1 MPYLWYIETHKRQRS
16 NDMKLINAQT
26 AANLIEGTRAQ
37 GSIFTATFTKRTTG
51 EVRTMQA
58 RLGVKRGQ
66 VGGTLG
72 YSPKAHDLISVYD
85 VENARL
91 MKAQGMDDETAAKK
105 SYRMISAD
113 ALISLTVAGQSYSV
127 YQTDTSLLS
136 PQSETVDNHLK
147 A

>member
-1 MPYLWYIETHKRQRS
+1 MNIIT
-16 NDMKLINAQT
+16 AQT

-85 VENARL
+85 VENARA
-91 MKAQGMDDETAAKK
+91 MKAQGMDDATAAKK

-113 ALISLTVAGQSYSV
+113 ALLSLTVAGQAY
-127 YQTDTSLLS
+127 
-136 PQSETVDNHLK
+136 TVQPK

>member
-1 MPYLWYIETHKRQRS
+1 
-16 NDMKLINAQT
+16 MKLINAQT
-26 AANLIEGTRAQ
+26 AAQLIEGTRAQ

-85 VENARL
+85 VENAKA
-91 MKAQGMDDETAAKK
+91 MKAQGMDDATAAKK

-113 ALISLTVAGQSYSV
+113 ALISLTVAGQAYSV
-127 YQTDTSLLS
+127 YQTDTSLLT
-136 PQSETVDNHLK
+136 PQSATVDNHLK

>member
-1 MPYLWYIETHKRQRS
+1 
-16 NDMKLINAQT
+16 MKLLNAQT
-26 AANLIEGTRAQ
+26 AAQLIEGTRAQ

-51 EVRTMQA
+51 EGRTMNA
-58 RLGVKRGQ
+58 RLGVKKGQ

-85 VENARL
+85 VENAKA

-113 ALISLTVAGQSYSV
+113 ALISLTVAGQAYSV
-127 YQTDTSLLS
+127 YQTDTSLQ
-136 PQSETVDNHLK
+136 PK

>member
-1 MPYLWYIETHKRQRS
+1 
-16 NDMKLINAQT
+16 MKLINAET

-85 VENARL
+85 VENAKA
-91 MKAQGMDDETAAKK
+91 MKAQGMDDATAAKK

-113 ALISLTVAGQSYSV
+113 ALISLTVAGQAYSV

-136 PQSETVDNHLK
+136 PQSETVQNHLK